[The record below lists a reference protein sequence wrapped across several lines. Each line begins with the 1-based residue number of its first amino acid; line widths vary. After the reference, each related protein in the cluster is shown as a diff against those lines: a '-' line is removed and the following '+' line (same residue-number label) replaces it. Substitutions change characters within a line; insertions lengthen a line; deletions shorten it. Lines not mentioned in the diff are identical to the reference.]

1 MAWSRVQAGVVADS
15 IGASLAN
22 TATFGANITAGNLVP
37 WQCTWGSTTT
47 TDLSSV
53 TSGGATATIKARV
66 VDTAD
71 TQTFA
76 IGYFINHPGGVKTVV
91 QNMASSIADL
101 QMLVSEFTSTG
112 VSTATNS
119 GGTVVVQS
127 SPPTTT
133 DGVKTGTTFGLSGDL
148 RWGCVQE
155 DGSSSAAF
163 TPGTG
168 YTADKI
174 NTSDPNFF
182 NLSSMTEWMTA
193 SGAADVTF
201 TFGTSGS
208 VGVGGL
214 SFTPGGGA
222 GITVNLA
229 GQQNSSGQ
237 GILGI
242 VETAS
247 LPGQAGNSGQGTLIA
262 DILASI
268 TGQQVQTQQG
278 TLTAVALIDLLGQS
292 MISGQGIIQIPT
304 IFFNLTGQRLSSAIG
319 SLTTSLS
326 PKLSGQAGTAGQ
338 GILSSKAII
347 VISGQAGNSGQG
359 LIQAIVPGGPVS
371 FSLLGQAGIS
381 SAGVL
386 SAEIAPN
393 LSRQS
398 IVSSLGGIIGEL
410 LFNLEGQHSCI
421 FIGEPYVSSSSASV
435 TWTPLAGPANSWTK
449 INTPSNAWTK
459 QGTQC

>member
-338 GILSSKAII
+338 GILQTILSFLFSGQSSSAGQGILSSKAII

-359 LIQAIVPGGPVS
+359 
-371 FSLLGQAGIS
+371 
-381 SAGVL
+381 
-386 SAEIAPN
+386 
-393 LSRQS
+393 
-398 IVSSLGGIIGEL
+398 
-410 LFNLEGQHSCI
+410 
-421 FIGEPYVSSSSASV
+421 
-435 TWTPLAGPANSWTK
+435 
-449 INTPSNAWTK
+449 
-459 QGTQC
+459 